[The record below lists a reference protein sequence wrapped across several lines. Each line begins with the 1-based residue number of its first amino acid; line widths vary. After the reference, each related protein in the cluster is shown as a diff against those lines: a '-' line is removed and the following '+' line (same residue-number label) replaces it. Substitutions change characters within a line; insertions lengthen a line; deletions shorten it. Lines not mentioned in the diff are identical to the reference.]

1 MSVLKQIS
9 SAGDWVDVD
18 QPDDDDSDSTIGYYD
33 GEVIKVGFATG
44 DDDNEYQQ
52 YRSGPYTVEVRD
64 GDNGR
69 QIRASTQPIAERD
82 FSTKLMRSGEG
93 YYELALPSPVVRHLG
108 FDEVLETETRTVNKQ
123 SGAEEQTMKRGIYVA
138 IETRCE
144 GGNVTLTIREADESE
159 KNYSHVR
166 RVQRKPVSG
175 GYEQYYLYFPR
186 TLAASL
192 GLDGAE
198 FNWSV
203 DEENNSLVGDIVGAA
218 CFNLEGAVSAYPD
231 YDELSQDDQTLRLRA
246 RGANSQ
252 TRLVLNS
259 DQSEALKFD
268 ERRDEILQQE
278 LQVAFLLECGPNGFT
293 VVAHPNP
300 ESLPETRVSE
310 RNTVNA
316 SVNNWFGSYDGEG
329 EEPLSSKRDRA
340 GNQIALNFPKDV
352 AHSVGLTD
360 MELVWR
366 PVMDNYY
373 DTNSIMLVGRP
384 VKDVAEE
391 EAVPADD

>member
-9 SAGDWVDVD
+9 DAGDWVDVD
-18 QPDDDDSDSTIGYYD
+18 QPDDDDSDSVIGYYD
-33 GEVIKVGFATG
+33 GEAIKVGFATG
-44 DDDNEYQQ
+44 DEDDDYLKF
-52 YRSGPYTVEVRD
+52 RSGPYTVEVREGD
-64 GDNGR
+64 GSK
-69 QIRASTQPIAERD
+69 QVRASTKPIADRN
-82 FSTKLMRSGEG
+82 FGTKLMRSGEG
-93 YYELALPSPVVRHLG
+93 FYELALPSPVVRHLG
-108 FDEVLETETRTVNKQ
+108 FDEVLETETRTVNKK

-138 IETRCE
+138 IETECE
-144 GGNVTLTIREADESE
+144 GGNVSLRVRRADESE
-159 KNYSHVR
+159 TDYSHVR

-186 TLAASL
+186 TLVASL

-198 FNWSV
+198 FDWTV
-203 DEENNSLVGDIVGAA
+203 EDDALVGDVIGAA
-218 CFNLEGAVSAYPD
+218 CFNLESAVTAYPE
-231 YDELSQDDQTLRLRA
+231 YDELSQEDQTLELRS

-259 DQSEALKFD
+259 NQSEALKFD

-293 VVAHPNP
+293 IVAHPNP
-300 ESLPETRVSE
+300 SALPEDRTSE

-316 SVNNWFGSYDGEG
+316 SVNNWFGSYDGQG
-329 EEPLSSKRDRA
+329 EEPLASKRERA

-360 MELVWR
+360 TEFVWR

-373 DTNSIMLVGRP
+373 DTGSIMLVGRP
-384 VKDVAEE
+384 VESLTE
-391 EAVPADD
+391 EAIPADD